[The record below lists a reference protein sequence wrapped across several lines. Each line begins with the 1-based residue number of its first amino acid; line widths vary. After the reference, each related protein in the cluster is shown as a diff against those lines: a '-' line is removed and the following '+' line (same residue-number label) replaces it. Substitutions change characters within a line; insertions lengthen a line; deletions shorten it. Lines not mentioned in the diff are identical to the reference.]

1 VKKTREQLVRALE
14 EAKKAYDESW
24 EKWFLLSKSKNHHTQ
39 DCNKAFQSNFKD
51 YLEQIKAELALKEYD
66 EANK

>member
-1 VKKTREQLVRALE
+1 VKKTREQLVRELE

-24 EKWFLLSKSKNHHTQ
+24 EKWFSLSKSNYHTQ
-39 DCNKAFQSNFKD
+39 DYNKAFQSNFKD
-51 YLEQIKAELALKEYD
+51 YLKQRKAELALKKFD